1 MDHERTDTRLARRR
15 AWGALAAT
23 AAVVLAVGCAAK
35 PGTNS
40 GSNAP
45 TPPTPV
51 SIKVTSTLPTFTAPS
66 MPGLPT
72 STKKKGN
79 TIG

>member
-1 MDHERTDTRLARRR
+1 M
-15 AWGALAAT
+15 AWFSLAAVI
-23 AAVVLAVGCAAK
+23 VVALGVGCAPK
-35 PGTNS
+35 KTS
-40 GSNAP
+40 TTNAP

-51 SIKVTSTLPTFTAPS
+51 SIKQTYTVPTVKAPS
-66 MPGLPT
+66 MPGLPP